1 MGPPINGIQEAN
13 EKSNKL
19 APRES
24 KKKKKKKKG
33 MSFLLH
39 GDILL
44 IQLFFCIYMHLE
56 QEKEALKEIVVIM
69 SDS

>member
-1 MGPPINGIQEAN
+1 
-13 EKSNKL
+13 
-19 APRES
+19 
-24 KKKKKKKKG
+24 